1 MRVVP
6 IISLSINMI
15 LLSFPPAVDVPVSTI
30 PAVSDR
36 MVVDPYLMDSL
47 MPQYSF
53 AGEVPV
59 MGLHK
64 FISSYKSG
72 KNWSMRTCK

>member
-36 MVVDPYLMDSL
+36 MVVNPCVIDSL
-47 MPQYSF
+47 IPQYSF
-53 AGEVPV
+53 VGEVPV
-59 MGLHK
+59 MGLCK
-64 FISSYKSG
+64 FISSYRSG
-72 KNWSMRTCK
+72 KDWSMRTCK